1 MGQPS
6 HRIKGAGTATN
17 SPALPALVTKFDI
30 KNLSAEF
37 LDDPYPTYRAL
48 REFDPIHRMP
58 DGSYFLTRYDD
69 CLAVY
74 RDTQTWS
81 SDKKLDF
88 RPNFSDS
95 LLYEHH
101 TTSLVFN
108 DPPYHTRVRKLLAPA
123 FTPRALSA
131 LQGRVEKLV
140 ERLLDAAAEKGE
152 IDLVT
157 DFAAAIPVAL
167 IGDLLGIPPDEREPL
182 RAWSLAILGALE
194 PVLSPQQFETG
205 VTAVADFKDYLN
217 KIIASRVRS
226 GQSDPAEIL
235 SKLIG
240 ASEFAASASKGERL
254 SKLEL
259 IHNCI
264 FLLNAGH
271 ETTTNLIGNAVDLLI
286 RHPEAMRDL
295 RTHPE
300 ALESAVEEFL
310 RMESSNQLGNR
321 RAVSDTVLGGVEMAA
336 GSYVHICIGAANRDP
351 EHFPDPDRLDIRREP
366 NRHLAFA
373 TGIHACAG
381 MSLARMEAQVAIGR
395 LLRRFARIEP
405 AGTPIRG
412 RRARFRGFTSYP
424 VRLEHSPI

>member
-1 MGQPS
+1 MAKASNMNP
-6 HRIKGAGTATN
+6 AAAEATR
-17 SPALPALVTKFDI
+17 PARPASIANFDL
-30 KNLSAEF
+30 KHLSAEF

-48 REFDPIHRMP
+48 RECDPIYRMS

-74 RDTQTWS
+74 RDPQSWS

-88 RPNFSDS
+88 RPNFADS

-123 FTPRALSA
+123 FTPRALTA
-131 LQGRVEKLV
+131 LQGRVETLV
-140 ERLLDAAAEKGE
+140 EQLLDAAAQKGE
-152 IDLVT
+152 IDLISN
-157 DFAAAIPVAL
+157 FAAAIPVAL
-167 IGDLLGIPPDEREPL
+167 IGDMLGIPPDEREPL
-182 RAWSLAILGALE
+182 RGWSLAILGALE
-194 PVLSPQQFETG
+194 PVLNAKQFQTG
-205 VTAVADFKDYLN
+205 VTAVAEFKDYLN
-217 KIIASRVRS
+217 AIIASRLRT

-240 ASEFAASASKGERL
+240 ASAFAVAGESGERL

-295 RTHPE
+295 RAHPE
-300 ALESAVEEFL
+300 ALASAVEEFL

-321 RAVSDTVLGGVEMAA
+321 RAARDTRLGNVDVKG
-336 GSYVHICIGAANRDP
+336 GSSVHICIGAANRDP
-351 EHFPDPDRLDIRREP
+351 AQFADPDRLDIRREP

-395 LLRRFARIEP
+395 LLARFARIEP
-405 AGTPIRG
+405 AGAPVRG

-424 VRLEHSPI
+424 LRLSS

>member
-1 MGQPS
+1 MNP
-6 HRIKGAGTATN
+6 AAAEATR
-17 SPALPALVTKFDI
+17 PARPAPVATFDL
-30 KNLSAEF
+30 KHLSAEF
-37 LDDPYPTYRAL
+37 LDDPYPIYRAL
-48 REFDPIHRMP
+48 REFDPVHRMS

-74 RDTQTWS
+74 RDPQSWS

-123 FTPRALSA
+123 FTPRALGA
-131 LQGRVEKLV
+131 LQGRVETLV
-140 ERLLDAAAEKGE
+140 EQLLAAAAEKGE
-152 IDLVT
+152 IDLIS

-167 IGDLLGIPPDEREPL
+167 IGDMLGIPPNEREPL
-182 RAWSLAILGALE
+182 RGWSLAILGALE
-194 PVLSPQQFETG
+194 PVLSAQQFETG

-217 KIIASRVRS
+217 AIITSRLRT

-240 ASEFAASASKGERL
+240 ASAFAAADESGERL
-254 SKLEL
+254 SELEL

-295 RTHPE
+295 RAHPD
-300 ALESAVEEFL
+300 ALASAVEEFL

-321 RAVSDTVLGGVEMAA
+321 RATRDTRLGGVDMKA

-351 EHFPDPDRLDIRREP
+351 AQFAEPDRLDIRREP

-395 LLRRFARIEP
+395 LLQRFARIEP
-405 AGTPIRG
+405 AGTPVRG

-424 VRLEHSPI
+424 VRLGS

>member
-1 MGQPS
+1 V
-6 HRIKGAGTATN
+6 AN
-17 SPALPALVTKFDI
+17 FDL
-30 KNLSAEF
+30 KALSAEF
-37 LDDPYPTYRAL
+37 LDDPYPTYSAL
-48 REFDPIHRMP
+48 RQRDPVHRMP

-69 CLAVY
+69 CLEVY

-123 FTPRALSA
+123 FTPRALRA
-131 LQGRVEKLV
+131 LQGRI
-140 ERLLDAAAEKGE
+140 ERLVDGLLETAAERGE
-152 IDLVT
+152 IDLIG

-167 IGDLLGIPPDEREPL
+167 IGDMLGIPQDERGPL
-182 RAWSLAILGALE
+182 RGWSLAILGALE
-194 PVLSPQQFETG
+194 PVLDRQQFSTG
-205 VTAVADFKDYLN
+205 VAAVAEFKDYLDAV
-217 KIIASRVRS
+217 ICGRVRS
-226 GQSDPAEIL
+226 GHGDPAEIL
-235 SKLIG
+235 SKLV
-240 ASEFAASASKGERL
+240 AASDYAASGEDGERL
-254 SKLEL
+254 TKLEL

-286 RHPEAMRDL
+286 RHPDAMRDL
-295 RTHPE
+295 RDHPD
-300 ALESAVEEFL
+300 ATQTAVEEFL

-321 RAVSDTVLGGVEMAA
+321 RALTDAALGGVDVPA

-351 EHFPDPDRLDIRREP
+351 EQFPQPDRLDIRREP

-395 LLRRFARIEP
+395 LLQRFARIDQAAAP
-405 AGTPIRG
+405 VRG
-412 RRARFRGFTSYP
+412 GRARFRGFKSYP
-424 VRLEHSPI
+424 IRLGR

>member
-1 MGQPS
+1 MAEAS
-6 HRIKGAGTATN
+6 NTNTAAEEATR
-17 SPALPALVTKFDI
+17 PARPASIANFDL
-30 KNLSAEF
+30 KHLSAEF

-48 REFDPIHRMP
+48 REFDPIHRMS

-74 RDTQTWS
+74 RDPQTWS

-88 RPNFSDS
+88 RPNFAES

-123 FTPRALSA
+123 FTPRALAA
-131 LQGRVEKLV
+131 LQGRVETLV
-140 ERLLDAAAEKGE
+140 EHLLEAAAEKSE
-152 IDLVT
+152 IDLIS

-167 IGDLLGIPPDEREPL
+167 IGDMLGIPPDEREPL
-182 RAWSLAILGALE
+182 RGWSLAILGALE
-194 PVLSPQQFETG
+194 PVLNAKQFNTG
-205 VTAVADFKDYLN
+205 VTAVAEFKDYLN
-217 KIIASRVRS
+217 TIIASRLRT

-235 SKLIG
+235 SKMVG
-240 ASEFAASASKGERL
+240 ASDFAAAGETGERL

-295 RTHPE
+295 RAQPD
-300 ALESAVEEFL
+300 ALASAVEEFL

-321 RAVSDTVLGGVEMAA
+321 RATRDIRLGGVEMKS

-351 EHFPDPDRLDIRREP
+351 AQFADPDRLDIRREP

-395 LLRRFARIEP
+395 LLQHFARIEP
-405 AGTPIRG
+405 AGTPVRG
-412 RRARFRGFTSYP
+412 RRARFRGFSTYP
-424 VRLEHSPI
+424 VRLGS